1 MSCVFYTYLW
11 MVRIDEEEN
20 HEARREHHHDEN
32 KKMHKV
38 QKIPNIAYQIYQRLQ
53 IYLVYEKDYIKY
65 KYDRK

>member
-32 KKMHKV
+32 KKMHKSRTNV
-38 QKIPNIAYQIYQRLQ
+38 GKYKKYLIYP
-53 IYLVYEKDYIKY
+53 IKYIKDYKST
-65 KYDRK
+65 